1 MENDFFLKRCW
12 TEIDLEV
19 IKNNYLTYKSSLP
32 HGMKAAAVVKADA
45 YGHGDCAVARM
56 LMDAGADYFAV
67 SNIKEA
73 IRLRRHGIKGE
84 ILILSYTPCECA
96 DMLYEH
102 DITQALV
109 SREHAKSLSLASKSR
124 IKCQF
129 AVDTG
134 MNRIGLDGEN
144 PDECEKTI
152 REYAKSF
159 NLNGIFTHLC
169 VADGEEASDK
179 AFTSRQIQL
188 FRDVADRIHDLNL
201 PYVHCMNSAG
211 GLFHTQK
218 DAFGNLARLGI
229 VLYGLKPD
237 IANTLPDG
245 IKPAMTWKT
254 VVAMVK
260 KIYPGETVGYGRTYT
275 ANSEID
281 VATLPVG
288 YADGYNR
295 LLSNRGYVEINGK
308 KAPVIG
314 RVCMDQITVD
324 VTGIPN
330 VKQGDEVILMGNGTS
345 AALTADKMAQL
356 TGTIGY
362 EIVCDISNRVERIY
376 K

>member
-1 MENDFFLKRCW
+1 MDNNFFLKRCW
-12 TEIDLEV
+12 AEIDLEC
-19 IKNNYLTYKSSLP
+19 IKKNYLIYKEALP
-32 HGMKAAAVVKADA
+32 HGMKAVAVVKADA
-45 YGHGDCAVARM
+45 YGHGDCVVAKV
-56 LMDAGADYFAV
+56 LEEAGADYFAV

-73 IRLRRHGIKGE
+73 ISLRESGVKGE
-84 ILILSYTPCECA
+84 ILILGYTPAECA
-96 DMLYEH
+96 DKLYKY
-102 DITQALV
+102 DITQAIV
-109 SREHAKSLSLASKSR
+109 SREHALALAASKIK

-129 AVDTG
+129 AIDTG
-134 MNRIGLDGEN
+134 MNRIGLDGEK
-144 PDECEKTI
+144 PEECVMII
-152 REYAKSF
+152 RELANIL

-169 VADGEEASDK
+169 VADGESMPDK
-179 AFTSRQIQL
+179 AFTANQIRI
-188 FRDVADRIHDLNL
+188 FRNVADSIKDLNL

-211 GLFHTQK
+211 GLFHTK
-218 DAFGNLARLGI
+218 SNAFGNLARLGI

-237 IANTLPDG
+237 ISNTLPDG

-260 KIYPGETVGYGRTYT
+260 KVYLGETIGYGRTYI
-275 ANSEID
+275 AKSDIY

-324 VTGIPN
+324 VTGIPD
-330 VKQGDEVILMGNGTS
+330 VKQGDEVILMGTGAS
-345 AALTADKMAQL
+345 AALTADEMAQL

-362 EIVCDISNRVERIY
+362 EIVCDISKRVERIY